1 MSKAKNKTKTDIKY
15 GDYTIQRM
23 INSIM
28 WDGNKTMAE
37 RIVYT
42 AIELLMQD
50 EAVPKDMMVNEVI
63 RTIMTKTKPSTEVVS
78 RRVRGASYAVP
89 METKS
94 RRAEMLAI
102 RALRTSARARG
113 RGMAKALARE
123 LLEAFQGTGSAVK
136 QKQNT
141 ESMAKANRAFAHLGA
156 R

>member
-42 AIELLMQD
+42 AIELLMKD

-78 RRVRGASYAVP
+78 RRVRWMP
-89 METKS
+89 Q
-94 RRAEMLAI
+94 LPP
-102 RALRTSARARG
+102 
-113 RGMAKALARE
+113 
-123 LLEAFQGTGSAVK
+123 
-136 QKQNT
+136 
-141 ESMAKANRAFAHLGA
+141 
-156 R
+156 